1 MKTILGFVS
10 FLIFI
15 LTSSAVKAECIRCLN
30 DGGSDLVCKN
40 DAVFDL
46 IKKCG
51 EPDYTVKASDKTG
64 GVFQSKTKKEGPNLK
79 TTGSFAAV
87 TESVD
92 KWFYNCGQG
101 QFDKIIEV
109 SGGKAISIKTGRSK
123 GTGKEKCL

>member
-1 MKTILGFVS
+1 MKTILGFVV

-30 DGGSDLVCKN
+30 DGGSDLVCEN

-101 QFDKIIEV
+101 SFDKIIEV
-109 SGGKAISIKTGRSK
+109 SGGKVISIKNSTSHGA
-123 GTGKEKCL
+123 GKQKCF

>member
-30 DGGSDLVCKN
+30 DGGSDLVCEN
-40 DAVFDL
+40 GTVFDL

-64 GVFQSKTKKEGPNLK
+64 GVFQSKTKKYGPNLK

-92 KWFYNCGQG
+92 EWFYNCGEG
-101 QFDKIIEV
+101 RFDKIIEV
-109 SGGKAISIKTGRSK
+109 SGGKIISIKTGSSK

>member
-30 DGGSDLVCKN
+30 DGGSDLVCEN

-64 GVFQSKTKKEGPNLK
+64 GVFQSKTKKYGPNLK

-101 QFDKIIEV
+101 SFDKIIEV
-109 SGGKAISIKTGRSK
+109 SGGKVISIKNSTSHGA
-123 GTGKEKCL
+123 GKQKCF

>member
-30 DGGSDLVCKN
+30 DGGSDLVCEN

-51 EPDYTVKASDKTG
+51 KPDYTAKASDATG
-64 GVFQSKTKKEGPNLK
+64 GVFQSKTQKEGPNLK

-87 TESVD
+87 TESVE
-92 KWFYNCGQG
+92 KWFYNCGDG
-101 QFDKIIEV
+101 RFDKIIGV
-109 SGGKAISIKTGRSK
+109 SGGKVISIKNGSDR
-123 GTGKEKCL
+123 GTGKEKCN